1 MNEKLWNKKY
11 IFLIVVN
18 TFSSFSFYMITTIL
32 SSHLVELGSSLSK
45 AGIIV
50 GLFSITALAV
60 RPVTGYIS
68 DNWNKKNI
76 LIVSTVING
85 IAIIGYVSTSSF
97 AVITLLRIMHGLF
110 FALLSTAIVSIA
122 SEQMPKTRISEGI
135 GYLGLGL
142 IIASAVGP
150 GVGTWIMQQYGM
162 KYSFFA
168 AALFSFLA
176 TLFMLIFEYKVRIE
190 RKSFKI
196 TFSDIVCTEA
206 LRNAFVGGIY
216 SFGNGAIASFIVL
229 YALEKGIAGVSIY
242 FTVSALFM
250 LAVRPLIG
258 KIADQIYIGYI
269 VYAGTA
275 LAAVS
280 MIILANAD
288 SLPVIILSGALR
300 AVGQGAAQ
308 PVLQAECVKKAG
320 IERSGVAASTFYLGG
335 DIGQGLG
342 PIIGGVVAGMFGY
355 ASVFYVCVVLLVIAM
370 IVFYCGEKIE
380 NEK

>member
-1 MNEKLWNKKY
+1 
-11 IFLIVVN
+11 
-18 TFSSFSFYMITTIL
+18 
-32 SSHLVELGSSLSK
+32 
-45 AGIIV
+45 
-50 GLFSITALAV
+50 
-60 RPVTGYIS
+60 
-68 DNWNKKNI
+68 
-76 LIVSTVING
+76 
-85 IAIIGYVSTSSF
+85 
-97 AVITLLRIMHGLF
+97 
-110 FALLSTAIVSIA
+110 
-122 SEQMPKTRISEGI
+122 
-135 GYLGLGL
+135 
-142 IIASAVGP
+142 
-150 GVGTWIMQQYGM
+150 
-162 KYSFFA
+162 
-168 AALFSFLA
+168 
-176 TLFMLIFEYKVRIE
+176 MLIFEYKVRIE

-308 PVLQAECVKKAG
+308 PVLQAECVKKQELKEAG
-320 IERSGVAASTFYLGG
+320 
-335 DIGQGLG
+335 
-342 PIIGGVVAGMFGY
+342 
-355 ASVFYVCVVLLVIAM
+355 
-370 IVFYCGEKIE
+370 
-380 NEK
+380 